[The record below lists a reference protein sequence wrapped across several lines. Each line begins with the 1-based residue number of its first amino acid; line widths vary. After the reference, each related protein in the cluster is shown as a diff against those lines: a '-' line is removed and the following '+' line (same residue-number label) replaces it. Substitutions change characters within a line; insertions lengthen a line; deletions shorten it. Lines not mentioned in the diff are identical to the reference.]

1 MMGALFNVYS
11 LTNSIIFAEKQF
23 ILNYLLIENLSKSYG
38 EKELFDHITFGIDQ
52 GSKVA
57 LIARNGAGKSTLLNI
72 IAGNELPDSG
82 TITFRRDI
90 RWSYLPQ
97 NPLLHED
104 KTVFDI
110 LFNSDNDFMRAI
122 RNYELSVKQ
131 VQHDDSPEAHKFL
144 EESSTEMER
153 VGGWDYENKIKEI
166 LTRFKII
173 DLDQKIGELSG
184 GQQKKV
190 SLAKALLE
198 ETDLLILDEPT
209 NHLDIEMIE
218 WLEEYL
224 SRQSLSLLIV
234 THDRYFLDNVCDEIL
249 ELDNNQVYRYK
260 GNYGYFITKKA
271 EREAIET
278 TETEKAQGLFR
289 KELEWM
295 RRMPQAR
302 TTKSKA
308 RIDNF
313 YEIQEKASKQIDKGT
328 GSLEVKMSRIGGKV
342 LEVNNIFKSFGD
354 TNLIENFS
362 YIFKKGERAGI
373 LGKNGSGKTTF
384 LNLITGKLNPDQ
396 GKITAGQTIVFGY
409 YSQQG
414 FLPMEDKRVIDI
426 AKDIAEQI
434 PLGKGFL
441 TASAF
446 LAHFNFPHAL
456 QYNYFSSLSG
466 GEKRRLFLLMQL
478 LKNPNFLILDE
489 PTNDLDIYT
498 INILE
503 DFLFNFQGC
512 LLVVSHDRYFM
523 DKLVDHV
530 FVFEGNGKIKDYYGN
545 YTQYYR
551 AKLAEDTAVALAKKP
566 VEVIK
571 KQKEIPID
579 KARKP
584 SFKER
589 KEYESLENDIQFLED
604 QKMAIM
610 DKMNSGSCSP
620 AELEQHAKDYAI
632 MEKLI
637 ETKTDRWLELS
648 LLFD

>member
-1 MMGALFNVYS
+1 M
-11 LTNSIIFAEKQF
+11 
-23 ILNYLLIENLSKSYG
+23 NYLLIENLSKSYG
-38 EKELFDHITFGIDQ
+38 EKELFSNITFGIDE

-57 LIARNGAGKSTLLNI
+57 LIARNGAGKSSLLNI
-72 IAGNELPDSG
+72 IAGKDLPDSG
-82 TITFRRDI
+82 AVTFRRDI

-97 NPLLHED
+97 NPLLNEE

-122 RNYELSVKQ
+122 RDYELGLLKMQ
-131 VQHDDSPEAHKFL
+131 NDNSPESHKFF
-144 EESSTEMER
+144 ETASTEMER

-166 LTRFKII
+166 LTRFKIT
-173 DLDQKIGELSG
+173 DLDQKVGELSG
-184 GQQKKV
+184 GQRKKV

-224 SRQSLSLLIV
+224 SRQSLSLLVV

-249 ELDNNQVYRYK
+249 ELDNNRLYRYK
-260 GNYGYFITKKA
+260 GNYAYFIEKKA
-271 EREAIET
+271 EREAIESS
-278 TETEKAQGLFR
+278 ETEKAQGLFR

-302 TTKSKA
+302 STKAKA
-308 RIDNF
+308 RIDSF
-313 YEIQEKASKQIDKGT
+313 YELQEKANKRLDKDT

-342 LEVNNIFKSFGD
+342 LEMNNVFKSFGD
-354 TNLIENFS
+354 NKLIENFS

-373 LGKNGSGKTTF
+373 LGKNGSGKTTL
-384 LNLITGKLNPDQ
+384 LNLITGRLNPDM
-396 GKITAGQTIVFGY
+396 GKISTGQTIVFGY
-409 YSQQG
+409 YSQEG
-414 FLPMEDKRVIDI
+414 FQPSEDKRVIDI
-426 AKDIAEQI
+426 AKEIAEQI
-434 PLGKGFL
+434 PLGKGYL
-441 TASAF
+441 SASAF
-446 LAHFNFPHAL
+446 LAHFNFPHTL

-498 INILE
+498 LNLLE
-503 DFLFNFQGC
+503 DFLLNFGGC

-530 FVFEGNGKIKDYYGN
+530 FVFEGNARIKDYYGN

-551 AKLAEDTAVALAKKP
+551 QKLVEDAAIARKSTESQPKKIKETAPVDKVKKP
-566 VEVIK
+566 SY
-571 KQKEIPID
+571 KE
-579 KARKP
+579 K
-584 SFKER
+584 
-589 KEYESLENDIQFLED
+589 KEYDELETSISFLEE
-604 QKMAIM
+604 QKQAIM
-610 DKMNSGSCSP
+610 DRMNSGLCTP
-620 AELEQHAKDYAI
+620 DELAQLSKDYAE

-637 ETKTDRWLELS
+637 EIKTDRWLELS
-648 LLFD
+648 ELFNQ

>member
-1 MMGALFNVYS
+1 M
-11 LTNSIIFAEKQF
+11 
-23 ILNYLLIENLSKSYG
+23 NYLLIENLSKSYG
-38 EKELFDHITFGIDQ
+38 EKELFSNITFGIDE

-57 LIARNGAGKSTLLNI
+57 LIARNGAGKSSLLNI
-72 IAGNELPDSG
+72 IAGKDLPDEG
-82 TITFRRDI
+82 AVTFRKDI

-97 NPLLHED
+97 NPELDDE

-110 LFNSDNDFMRAI
+110 LFNSENEFMRAI
-122 RNYELSVKQ
+122 RNYELILMRLH
-131 VQHDDSPEAHKFL
+131 HDDSPETHKIL
-144 EESSTEMER
+144 EQASTEMER

-173 DLDQKIGELSG
+173 DLEQKVGELSG
-184 GQQKKV
+184 GQRKKI

-218 WLEEYL
+218 WLEDHL
-224 SRQSLSLLIV
+224 SRQNLSLLVV

-249 ELDNNQVYRYK
+249 ELDNNRIYRYK
-260 GNYGYFITKKA
+260 GNYGYFIEKKA
-271 EREAIET
+271 EREANELS
-278 TETEKAQGLFR
+278 ETEKAKGLYR

-313 YEIQEKASKQIDKGT
+313 YQIEEKAHKRIEKDT
-328 GSLEVKMSRIGGKV
+328 GPLEVKMNRIGGKV
-342 LEVNNIFKSFGD
+342 LEMNNVFKSFGE
-354 TNLIENFS
+354 NKLIDNFS

-373 LGKNGSGKTTF
+373 LGKNGSGKTTL
-384 LNLITGKLNPDQ
+384 LNLITGCLSPDM
-396 GKITAGQTIVFGY
+396 GKISTGQTIVFGY
-409 YSQQG
+409 YSQEG
-414 FLPMEDKRVIDI
+414 FQPKEDKRVIDI

-434 PLGKGFL
+434 PLGKGYMS
-441 TASAF
+441 ASAF
-446 LAHFNFPHAL
+446 LAHFNFPHTL

-489 PTNDLDIYT
+489 PTNDLDIHT
-498 INILE
+498 LNLLE
-503 DFLFNFQGC
+503 DFLLNFEGC
-512 LLVVSHDRYFM
+512 LLIVSHDRYFM

-545 YTQYYR
+545 YTEYYR
-551 AKLAEDTAVALAKKP
+551 QKLAEEAKAAQLKNP
-566 VEVIK
+566 EPAK
-571 KQKEIPID
+571 KQKEVPSTD
-579 KARKP
+579 KVRKP
-584 SFKER
+584 TYKER
-589 KEYESLENDIQFLED
+589 KEYEELEQSIQFLEE
-604 QKMAIM
+604 QKIAIM
-610 DKMNSGSCSP
+610 DRMNSGVCSP
-620 AELEQHAKDYAI
+620 EELSQLANDYAA

-648 LLFD
+648 ELFM